1 MKTLKIGVMMVAAL
15 LVSSLG
21 TSTLVQLP
29 KDKTNQKELDCLAKN
44 IYHEARG
51 EPLAGQIAVAQVTLN
66 RVRSNEFQ
74 SSICSVV
81 YANKQFSWTNKQPKK
96 ILDSKAWKNSLAIAE
111 SVLTKQSS
119 LPNFKALYF
128 HTKQVNPKWNRKK
141 QVVAKIGNHIF
152 YS

>member
-1 MKTLKIGVMMVAAL
+1 MMVAAL

>member
-1 MKTLKIGVMMVAAL
+1 MKTLKLSVMIVAAL
-15 LVSSLG
+15 LASSVG
-21 TSTLVQLP
+21 VSTLVQLP
-29 KDKTNQKELDCLAKN
+29 KDKASEKELDCLAKN

-66 RVRSNEFQ
+66 RVRNQRFQ
-74 SSICSVV
+74 NSICEVV
-81 YANKQFSWTNKQPKK
+81 YANKQFSWTNDQAKK
-96 ILDSKAWKNSLAIAE
+96 IKDSKAWRSSVALAE
-111 SVLTKQSS
+111 VVLSRQYA
-119 LPNFKALYF
+119 LPKFEALYF